1 MISCETYKMH
11 RMRECMKTTKEIEK
25 NFGLT
30 RRTLH
35 NWIAE
40 GLIESPQKDWRGWFI
55 WSKEHEKK
63 IAQILILKQKEKNC
77 DTVLGQSNMK
87 LKITNRRYI
96 GSKQKMLDFI
106 ADVVEKN
113 TENIDVVADVF
124 GGTGSVADMFRK
136 QGKKIIIND
145 LLYSNYISFIVWFGN
160 ESVDYEK
167 IIFLIAEL
175 NDLNAV
181 HDNYVSKN
189 FGNRYF
195 SIENA
200 RKIGAI
206 RQKIDS
212 YKNLNDRERSFLLV
226 SLLYATDKVANTVGH
241 YDAYR
246 KKMDTL
252 NPIFLRVPELN
263 RNQPNLIYQKD
274 ANELV
279 RNFKADL
286 VYIDTP
292 YNSRQYGDA
301 YHLLENIM
309 EWKKPVVEGVAMKM
323 VNRQHIKSSYSTSKA
338 PQAFDDLISHINS
351 KYILVSYNNMNQ
363 KGSGRSN
370 AKISNEEIITS
381 LEKRGKV
388 NIFSTNFNVFTTG
401 KTNINDHKELLYL
414 CEVNVFNDAK
424 R

>member
-1 MISCETYKMH
+1 MISCEIYKMH
-11 RMRECMKTTKEIEK
+11 RMRECMKTTKEIERK
-25 NFGLT
+25 FGLT

-55 WSKEHEKK
+55 WSKEHEKE

-77 DTVLGQSNMK
+77 DIVLGQSNMK

-181 HDNYVSKN
+181 RDNYVSKN

-212 YKNLNDRERSFLLV
+212 YKNLNDRERAFLLV

-246 KKMDTL
+246 KRMDTL

-263 RNQPNLIYQKD
+263 WNQPNLIYQKD

-370 AKISNEEIITS
+370 AKISNEEIVTS